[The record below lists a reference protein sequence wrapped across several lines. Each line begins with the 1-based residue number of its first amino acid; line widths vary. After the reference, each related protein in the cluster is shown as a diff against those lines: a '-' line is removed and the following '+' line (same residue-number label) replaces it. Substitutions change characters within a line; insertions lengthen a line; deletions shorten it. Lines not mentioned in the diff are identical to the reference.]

1 MHSTSVRTISLSVRG
16 FQTFSCGLYT
26 FFCRF
31 HTFPPGAVRIFRWI
45 SHFSS
50 GFYTTTGLL
59 IKPPSYNKTRNQT
72 FGEFWKIIRP
82 REEKLGAKR
91 PKKIGF
97 LLFYKGKSPK
107 NMIKNWH
114 IIRPFSVNLENFWKI
129 IKP

>member
-1 MHSTSVRTISLSVRG
+1 MTITLRSKFSAPAAVLSTI
-16 FQTFSCGLYT
+16 FQQKVIY
-26 FFCRF
+26 RR
-31 HTFPPGAVRIFRWI
+31 VVN
-45 SHFSS
+45 
-50 GFYTTTGLL
+50 
-59 IKPPSYNKTRNQT
+59 KPPYNKTRNQT

>member
-1 MHSTSVRTISLSVRG
+1 MSFFVEPISLDELLSNLKL
-16 FQTFSCGLYT
+16 FIPLYRRVVNKT
-26 FFCRF
+26 
-31 HTFPPGAVRIFRWI
+31 PP
-45 SHFSS
+45 
-50 GFYTTTGLL
+50 
-59 IKPPSYNKTRNQT
+59 YNKTRNQT

-114 IIRPFSVNLENFWKI
+114 IIRPFSVYLENFWKI